1 MHYFISVARIN
12 GAAPE
17 FSRAEVLL
25 ALLIGLVVAFATA
38 RPTVLDDGVYGPKAT
53 AWMRLSMASL
63 VISAS
68 GLVFLVL
75 RGGLGHG
82 TQLGTPD
89 TQYVTA
95 GAILLGVF
103 AAALHLEPLVF
114 RWPGDRESR
123 PRFARVCAL
132 LGPLAVGGAFVLTVR
147 TAGVHGRTYEHLS
160 EKLPLMPFVALLLV
174 SGIWMGS
181 KYVDAYA
188 KADADQSEQDEKG

>member
-1 MHYFISVARIN
+1 
-12 GAAPE
+12 
-17 FSRAEVLL
+17 
-25 ALLIGLVVAFATA
+25 
-38 RPTVLDDGVYGPKAT
+38 
-53 AWMRLSMASL
+53 MASL

-75 RGGLGHG
+75 RSGLGHG

-114 RWPGDRESR
+114 RWPGDQESR
-123 PRFARVCAL
+123 PRFAWICAL
-132 LGPLAVGGAFVLTVR
+132 LGPFAVGGAFVLTVR
-147 TAGVHGRTYEHLS
+147 TASVHGRTYEHLS
-160 EKLPLMPFVALLLV
+160 EKLPLMPFIALLV
-174 SGIWMGS
+174 VAGIWMGS

-188 KADADQSEQDEKG
+188 KADASDQAEQDEKE